1 MFIAT
6 EESMTE
12 DTVGLVGQSLRGAIK
27 GEISGWMN
35 LVAGIEG
42 EIRGYLAQDENPGT
56 VTLKRCAIWVR
67 EGTLGLRLMSV
78 MIEDTKGLPPFLL
91 CVRRMLMVELKGG
104 ALVDKIHSFTA
115 HGDPYIRTFAHKL
128 LMQITRP
135 WYEML
140 KTWIY
145 EGQLRDPFQ
154 EFFVRE
160 TAVPVPKSRYEGY
173 GNYTAP
179 PSKTSAW
186 EGKYSLEDSLVPGF
200 IGEQV
205 ARKVFLIGKSLNFI
219 RGDCGEEGYVVSFAK
234 EASIEGLPSY
244 EY

>member
-1 MFIAT
+1 
-6 EESMTE
+6 MT
-12 DTVGLVGQSLRGAIK
+12 G
-27 GEISGWMN
+27 
-35 LVAGIEG
+35 
-42 EIRGYLAQDENPGT
+42 
-56 VTLKRCAIWVR
+56 
-67 EGTLGLRLMSV
+67 
-78 MIEDTKGLPPFLL
+78 
-91 CVRRMLMVELKGG
+91 LKGG

-115 HGDPYIRTFAHKL
+115 HGDPYVRAFAHKL

-160 TAVPVPKSRYEGY
+160 TAVPAPKSRYDGY
-173 GNYTAP
+173 GNYTTP

-234 EASIEGLPSY
+234 EASIEGPQSMVINDRVIIWKYSRVGTKYRQSISNNNLQTRRTNEIEIRILGTFTSIQEIHSPRSRRFHSSING
-244 EY
+244 EYRVPPLRKTNVVTLSIVPRIPYIGIISRQH